1 MIIESEDVIS
11 LLAILEHVC
20 EILAILD
27 VVVLGKAVAEAGHLV
42 LARALLG
49 LLGGLL
55 LRGLLLL
62 GFFVG
67 RSSHH
72 TANSLVGYSGTCSK
86 GKSLHNGTSDSG

>member
-1 MIIESEDVIS
+1 LIIESEDVIS
-11 LLAILEHVC
+11 LLAVLEHVC

-42 LARALLG
+42 LAGALLG

-55 LRGLLLL
+55 LGSLLLL

-67 RSSHH
+67 RSSHDA
-72 TANSLVGYSGTCSK
+72 ANSLVGYS
-86 GKSLHNGTSDSG
+86 